1 MNAINQAADAAAHIL
16 RISMDAKATV
26 KGGPFA
32 RGGKSRA
39 LVAAVDHDF
48 HPAATLTPV
57 GIFLPTFDE
66 LFVYGVTSKVTSDC
80 LVDHLAQWWETVRA
94 RFPHITTLVLNVD
107 NGPENHSRRT
117 QFMQRM
123 VDFVQQY
130 QVTVRLAYSPPYHS
144 KYNPI
149 ERCWGILEHH
159 WHGSLLDSI
168 DTVLQFAAT
177 MPWKGTH
184 PLVALVTTT
193 YQTGVTLTKEAMEAV
208 EATIKRLPHL
218 GKWFVDI
225 VPTPSPLWDP

>member
-1 MNAINQAADAAAHIL
+1 
-16 RISMDAKATV
+16 MDAKALV
-26 KGGPFA
+26 KIGPFA

-48 HPAATLTPV
+48 HPEATLTPV

-80 LVDHLAQWWETVRA
+80 LADRLVQWWESVRT

-123 VDFVQQY
+123 VEFVQQY
-130 QVTVRLAYSPPYHS
+130 QVTMRLAYYPPYHS

-149 ERCWGILEHH
+149 ERCWGILENP
-159 WHGSLLDSI
+159 WNGSLLDSI
-168 DTVLQFAAT
+168 DTVLQFTAT
-177 MPWKGTH
+177 MPWKGVH
-184 PLVALVTTT
+184 PIVALVTTT

-208 EATIKRLPHL
+208 EAKIKRLPRL

-225 VPTPSPLWDP
+225 VPTPEPLWDP